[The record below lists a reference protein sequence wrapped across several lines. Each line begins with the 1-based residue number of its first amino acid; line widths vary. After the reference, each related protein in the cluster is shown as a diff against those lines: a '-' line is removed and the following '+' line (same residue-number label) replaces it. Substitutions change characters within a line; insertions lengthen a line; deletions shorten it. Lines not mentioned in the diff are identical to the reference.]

1 MGKAEF
7 SASQQFVAACL
18 RRGRWQVHS
27 TGVECSALLAAACSA
42 VAVAEKKDHK
52 TNILELTA
60 FFILCEVR
68 TKRVLAVLDQNATW
82 LDELPGGRPRRRRRR
97 GRAAADR

>member
-42 VAVAEKKDHK
+42 VAVAKK
-52 TNILELTA
+52 
-60 FFILCEVR
+60 R
-68 TKRVLAVLDQNATW
+68 PQN
-82 LDELPGGRPRRRRRR
+82 EHS
-97 GRAAADR
+97 